1 MIYKY
6 IRYIYQKI
14 IKLKNEEIKI
24 KINKGMNLDILNL
37 YIFFLFNLIL
47 RRIYIKITIY
57 IELEKQKE

>member
-1 MIYKY
+1 
-6 IRYIYQKI
+6 
-14 IKLKNEEIKI
+14 
-24 KINKGMNLDILNL
+24 MNLDILNL